1 MRLALAVAAALLLLP
16 GCGLLRVDD
25 SAVQRLP
32 LESKLDLIEAEN
44 DLFIAVDAV
53 DEAAN
58 RVIETKED
66 YKKADNAISEAG
78 EALSQAEQAKDQKL
92 IDISRLSVTESRQ
105 RRDFLD
111 SWEDVMWAQLDVEKA
126 KLELAR
132 GRYEKARAQA
142 VKKANVEGAQKIKI
156 EDYDRQVAELE
167 ATVKKRVAD
176 AAKALTQKLTA
187 VEEELYQTKNRAS
200 EDPLNFPIKLNN
212 KLAHVLGVVEG
223 SDNPPTQ
230 QSYMVYEDVATRVNG
245 QLKTLE
251 GLMNNDLAAFN
262 KLIHDA
268 NVPAIQAPAKK

>member
-66 YKKADNAISEAG
+66 YKKADTAIDEAG

-92 IDISRLSVTESRQ
+92 IDISKLSVTEGRQ
-105 RRDFLD
+105 HRDFL
-111 SWEDVMWAQLDVEKA
+111 SVQEDVLWAQLDVEKA

-142 VKKANVEGAQKIKI
+142 VKKANVEGAQKIKL
-156 EDYDRQVAELE
+156 EDYDKQVAELE
-167 ATVKKRVAD
+167 ATVKKRQAD
-176 AAKALTQKLTA
+176 VVKESAAAEK
-187 VEEELYQTKNRAS
+187 VR
-200 EDPLNFPIKLNN
+200 
-212 KLAHVLGVVEG
+212 GVW
-223 SDNPPTQ
+223 
-230 QSYMVYEDVATRVNG
+230 YATRRNLSSKTGGG
-245 QLKTLE
+245 QGSPWVE
-251 GLMNNDLAAFN
+251 
-262 KLIHDA
+262 
-268 NVPAIQAPAKK
+268 